1 MVYGM
6 TAVTDPISAEDH
18 RCFYACSLYFK
29 TAINR
34 RRVFTTILRVSSGSG
49 HSMFCG
55 KPRPYPNSQ
64 ESNTLLWPVDLKF
77 LLLSYLF
84 DAKVLCRWISTHL
97 SSPSSLPRDRGWSIY
112 STSLPCKVL
121 SPKVASL
128 DRHCDVWFMPS
139 MGDSPAR
146 GVISQIPEWV

>member
-6 TAVTDPISAEDH
+6 IAGTDPISAEDH

-34 RRVFTTILRVSSGSG
+34 RRVFTTLLRVCSGSG

-84 DAKVLCRWISTHL
+84 DANGSLQMNIHPSLL
-97 SSPSSLPRDRGWSIY
+97 SLFSSQGPWLEHILHV
-112 STSLPCKVL
+112 TSLQSIITQGCL
-121 SPKVASL
+121 S
-128 DRHCDVWFMPS
+128 R
-139 MGDSPAR
+139 
-146 GVISQIPEWV
+146 

>member
-18 RCFYACSLYFK
+18 RCFYACSLYLK
-29 TAINR
+29 TAINH
-34 RRVFTTILRVSSGSG
+34 RRVFTTLLRVCSGSG

-84 DAKVLCRWISTHL
+84 DANGSLQMNIHPSLL
-97 SSPSSLPRDRGWSIY
+97 SLFSSQGPWLEHILHV
-112 STSLPCKVL
+112 TSLQSIITQGCL
-121 SPKVASL
+121 S
-128 DRHCDVWFMPS
+128 R
-139 MGDSPAR
+139 
-146 GVISQIPEWV
+146 